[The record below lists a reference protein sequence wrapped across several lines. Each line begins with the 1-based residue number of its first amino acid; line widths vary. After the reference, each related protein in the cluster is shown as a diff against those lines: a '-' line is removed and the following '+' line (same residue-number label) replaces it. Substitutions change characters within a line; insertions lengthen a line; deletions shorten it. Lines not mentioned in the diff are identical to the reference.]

1 MRGNTIIAEQTSQ
14 ASLAANQRLISQLTQ
29 SNETAEN
36 AAQSLQESESLLQ
49 EKREIDSQRDLEISK
64 LTQKITNIEA

>member
-36 AAQSLQESESLLQ
+36 AAKRLQESESLLQ